1 MNSSNLLPHYRYSTL
16 AASICLCTAWSQ
28 PVQAACTLI
37 PTAGNDNYVCD
48 SASSGALTDLLGNNS
63 LTFPANGTGV
73 VDGGV
78 TFGGGNDTVTM
89 NSGTVNGALAQGDGA
104 DRFTINAGQIAG
116 AVTQGNG
123 VDDFVMNGGVIQS
136 LAQGDSRDTFEMNGG
151 TITGA
156 FEDGDSARMTAGTI
170 GRVDMKLDNNLFDLS
185 GGEIFG
191 NLVSGFGTDTII
203 ISGGRIGGNVSV
215 SGGNDSITLTGG
227 EIAGEIRA
235 SAGDDTFVWGN
246 GGTVLSAILLEA
258 GNDSATL
265 RNLNET
271 ALAPTPSINGGTGID
286 VLTFDGTS
294 SAGAQ
299 RYVNWETVNLNN
311 GSSFDLDGVF
321 RMGDNISGT
330 GVFNMDGSSTLT
342 SAQGSISAFS
352 AGQLATLNNA
362 GLIDL
367 STGNNRTN
375 DTLTVQGNY
384 VGDNGRLFLQ
394 TVLGDDSSPSD
405 KLVVADGTLTG
416 RTAITVT
423 NLGGLGALTQQ
434 NGIQV
439 VEAQGTAV
447 SDSSAFALAAPISAG
462 AFDYNLYKGGVTPG
476 SENSFYLRSAVVAA
490 PLVAVPNPDPALP
503 PILVPLVQAPVPAPA
518 LPAVPSG
525 TPTLPAAVAAPP
537 VLPAAV
543 PGAAPI
549 PTYRPEV
556 PTWSVM
562 PPAAAQMALTALGTF
577 HDRQGDQRLL
587 TETGALSAGWG
598 RVYGENFE
606 QTWAGTV
613 TPTLDGSLNGYQV
626 GHDLFASQIS
636 NTLNQR
642 GGVFVADTRLRGDV
656 DGFNQGFEG
665 KRAGKI
671 DIEGKSAGLYWTLLN
686 PLGGYLDL
694 VAMHTWLDGDSRSE
708 RGLEID
714 NDGHV
719 TTFSAEVG
727 QPFAVTDNWLIEPQ
741 AQVIYQKVSLDT
753 QNDGISRVTFDSDA
767 ATTGRLGMRLEGSY
781 EVSQS
786 KVTPYV
792 QANIWHT
799 MSGTDSVTFD
809 DTTQIDTE
817 QKSTQADLGFG
828 AVLSLTESVSVYAGI
843 DYGLNIDSNQQR
855 ATSAS
860 AGLRMSW

>member
-16 AASICLCTAWSQ
+16 AASIWLCTAWSQ

-73 VDGGV
+73 VDGSV

-89 NSGTVNGALAQGDGA
+89 NSGIVNGALAQGDGA

-123 VDDFVMNGGVIQS
+123 IDDFVMNGGVIQS

-362 GLIDL
+362 GVD
-367 STGNNRTN
+367 
-375 DTLTVQGNY
+375 
-384 VGDNGRLFLQ
+384 
-394 TVLGDDSSPSD
+394 
-405 KLVVADGTLTG
+405 
-416 RTAITVT
+416 
-423 NLGGLGALTQQ
+423 
-434 NGIQV
+434 
-439 VEAQGTAV
+439 
-447 SDSSAFALAAPISAG
+447 
-462 AFDYNLYKGGVTPG
+462 
-476 SENSFYLRSAVVAA
+476 
-490 PLVAVPNPDPALP
+490 
-503 PILVPLVQAPVPAPA
+503 
-518 LPAVPSG
+518 
-525 TPTLPAAVAAPP
+525 
-537 VLPAAV
+537 
-543 PGAAPI
+543 
-549 PTYRPEV
+549 RPEH
-556 PTWSVM
+556 W
-562 PPAAAQMALTALGTF
+562 Q
-577 HDRQGDQRLL
+577 
-587 TETGALSAGWG
+587 
-598 RVYGENFE
+598 
-606 QTWAGTV
+606 
-613 TPTLDGSLNGYQV
+613 
-626 GHDLFASQIS
+626 
-636 NTLNQR
+636 
-642 GGVFVADTRLRGDV
+642 
-656 DGFNQGFEG
+656 
-665 KRAGKI
+665 
-671 DIEGKSAGLYWTLLN
+671 
-686 PLGGYLDL
+686 
-694 VAMHTWLDGDSRSE
+694 
-708 RGLEID
+708 
-714 NDGHV
+714 
-719 TTFSAEVG
+719 
-727 QPFAVTDNWLIEPQ
+727 
-741 AQVIYQKVSLDT
+741 
-753 QNDGISRVTFDSDA
+753 
-767 ATTGRLGMRLEGSY
+767 
-781 EVSQS
+781 
-786 KVTPYV
+786 
-792 QANIWHT
+792 
-799 MSGTDSVTFD
+799 
-809 DTTQIDTE
+809 
-817 QKSTQADLGFG
+817 
-828 AVLSLTESVSVYAGI
+828 
-843 DYGLNIDSNQQR
+843 
-855 ATSAS
+855 
-860 AGLRMSW
+860 